1 MEALEAI
8 KNRKSIR
15 VYKPD
20 PVPGHLIKEI
30 LDAAVRAPSWGNTQ
44 PWEFAVV
51 GGPKLKEL
59 QKLFQA
65 KAEAGAEP
73 APDLPFPSFPERLR
87 QRTQANAAQR
97 LELQGIPREDRERR
111 RAEGLRGSRLFDAP
125 VAIYVYMERELNPY
139 ALMDLGFVLQNI
151 MVAAH
156 ARGLGSVPLAA
167 GVRYGA
173 MVREFLG
180 IPDSKALALSLALG
194 YPDPKS
200 PLNQFASARVP
211 LGDVVSWHGVDG
223 A

>member
-8 KNRKSIR
+8 RHRKSIR
-15 VYKPD
+15 TYKPD
-20 PVPGHLIKEI
+20 PVSGHLVKEI

-59 QKLFQA
+59 LKLLQA

-87 QRTQANAAQR
+87 QRTAENAARR
-97 LELQGIPREDRERR
+97 LEVMGIAREDRERR
-111 RAEGLRGSRLFDAP
+111 RLEGLRGSRLFDAP
-125 VAIYVYMERELNPY
+125 VAIYIYMERELNPY
-139 ALMDLGFVLQNI
+139 ALLDLGFVLQNI
-151 MVAAH
+151 MLAAH

-173 MVREFLG
+173 AVREFLG
-180 IPDSKALALSLALG
+180 IPDSKALVLSLALG
-194 YPDPKS
+194 YPDPQA
-200 PLNQFASARVP
+200 PANQFTSTRVP
-211 LGDVVSWHGVDG
+211 QGEVVSWHGVDG